1 MVLNG
6 KELKDLII
14 EKNLLEN
21 YNLENIRST
30 SYDITISNKALEIK
44 KSEDEISLFD
54 ANKIENLYKEINI
67 DNGYILRTTRKYFT
81 ILKRNYSFT
90 K

>member
-67 DNGYILRTTRKYFT
+67 DNGYILRATRKYFT
-81 ILKRNYSFT
+81 IIKRNYSFT

>member
-6 KELKDLII
+6 RELKDLII
-14 EKNLLEN
+14 EKKLLEN

-44 KSEDEISLFD
+44 KSEDAISLFD

-67 DNGYILRTTRKYFT
+67 DKGYVLRTTRKYFT
-81 ILKRNYSFT
+81 ITKRNY
-90 K
+90 

>member
-14 EKNLLEN
+14 EKKLLEN

-30 SYDITISNKALEIK
+30 SYDITISNKALEIE
-44 KSEDEISLFD
+44 KSEDVISLFD

-67 DNGYILRTTRKYFT
+67 DNGYVLRITRKYFT
-81 ILKRNYSFT
+81 IIKRNY
-90 K
+90 

>member
-1 MVLNG
+1 MILNG
-6 KELKDLII
+6 KDLKDLIL
-14 EKNLLEN
+14 EKDLLTN

-44 KSEDEISLFD
+44 SCEDEISLFD
-54 ANKIENLYKEINI
+54 ANKIENLYEEITI
-67 DNGYILRTTRKYFT
+67 DNGYVLRTTREHFT
-81 ILKRNYSFT
+81 IIKRNYSLT